1 MADVKVK
8 DVMTNLVVM
17 LYPEDTVHDAARRL
31 ARNGISGAPVVEA
44 GKIVGVVS
52 EADLIHAVMPPGRVD
67 RGMSVLDILSVVA
80 TARPRAHRHG
90 IMISDVMTSIVFTIG
105 PEDSIWKAAN
115 VMETRGVKRLPV
127 IDEED
132 YVIGIVSRADVVK
145 AMAHDD
151 ARIRQ
156 EVLGAISVLGDDV
169 IDGLDAEVEEGVVT
183 LLGAADR
190 RSTHELAIKLA
201 GRSPGVVEVVD
212 YMSYELDDHHP
223 KIPAAKDVMAPSAQ
237 AS

>member
-17 LYPEDTVHDAARRL
+17 LYPGDTVHDAAQRF

-44 GKIVGVVS
+44 GKIVGIVS
-52 EADLIHAVMPPGRVD
+52 EADLIHAVMPPAKVD
-67 RGMSVLDILSVVA
+67 RGTSVLDMLSVMT

-90 IMISDVMTSIVFTIG
+90 IKVSEIMTSIVCTIG

-115 VMETRGVKRLPV
+115 EMETRGVKRLPV
-127 IDEED
+127 IDGDD

-151 ARIRQ
+151 ARIRE

-169 IDGLDAEVEEGVVT
+169 IDELDAEVQDGIVT
-183 LLGAADR
+183 LLGSADR

-201 GRSPGVVEVVD
+201 GRSPGVVEVID
-212 YMSYELDDHHP
+212 EMSHEHDDHQP
-223 KIPAAKDVMAPSAQ
+223 RVPRSEDVLAPSAL